1 MVLIISASDRGTHG
15 EFPFLGFLF
24 DLLHC
29 LFIDYGQV
37 TQGID
42 QDEPSGIEA
51 SGHDLIIR
59 F

>member
-1 MVLIISASDRGTHG
+1 MVEL
-15 EFPFLGFLF
+15 PFLGFRF

-29 LFIDYGQV
+29 LFIDYGEV

-42 QDEPSGIEA
+42 QDEPSGIEP
-51 SGHDLIIR
+51 SGHHLLIR

>member
-1 MVLIISASDRGTHG
+1 MV
-15 EFPFLGFLF
+15 EFPFLRFLF

-29 LFIDYGQV
+29 LFIDYGEV

-42 QDEPSGIEA
+42 QDEPSGIEP
-51 SGHDLIIR
+51 SGHDLLIR

>member
-1 MVLIISASDRGTHG
+1 VRGGCWTVLMV